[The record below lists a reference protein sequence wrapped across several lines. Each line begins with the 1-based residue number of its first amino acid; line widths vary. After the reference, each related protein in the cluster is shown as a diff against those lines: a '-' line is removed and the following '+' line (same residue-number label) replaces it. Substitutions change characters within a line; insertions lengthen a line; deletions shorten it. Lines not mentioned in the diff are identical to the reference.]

1 MTRSATGAALTA
13 LLTTACAAVP
23 EQAQWVE
30 TRPLQIGAER
40 QVSAADGYY
49 SGAVAAI
56 SRRDYAAAL
65 ELLQMARARAPSDV
79 RIFNAFGVVYDKLG
93 RFDLSARY
101 YAQAAAL
108 EPSSP
113 IIAAN
118 VAYSAVLENQI
129 AQPVEGVRLA
139 RADGELKR
147 IAQPDLTVEP
157 APVVHR
163 IVQSA
168 SAPAVASAGPPVRI
182 EAARTRLASTSPR
195 PMAQPSFSEPA
206 PALDPVAPAVT
217 VAKSAP
223 VRIQAA
229 PIRVANASPRP
240 MAQPAF
246 SESAPPPAKARAPAL
261 DPVVAA
267 ATPAIAVK
275 AGPPVRIQAASS
287 RVATASPAP
296 MRQPTFTAAPEPAVP
311 AAGPPVRLALASP
324 QAAPPAPRH
333 VLYPVVSAAAPPM
346 VAGAPVRIDAAGRL
360 VSASPRAMGQPTF
373 AATPERPPAAGPPV
387 RLALISQPAPRRAAA
402 EPARRAPV
410 IRLAAA
416 PSASS
421 RVVKLAAA
429 APATRRLPL
438 LTGNTLLVINASGR
452 QAGGDPVVTRLAR
465 LGWSVPKAT
474 KVGPA
479 QSQTSIV
486 YPARNAA
493 VAQALA
499 RTLPYKVRLVS
510 CASRC
515 DRMRLVLGADA
526 LAWRK
531 GVRPG
536 SLVRAKKA

>member
-1 MTRSATGAALTA
+1 MTRSASGAALTA

-23 EQAQWVE
+23 QQAEWVE
-30 TRPLQIGAER
+30 ARPLQIGAER

-56 SRRDYAAAL
+56 GRRDYAAAL

-101 YAQAAAL
+101 YSQAAAL

-118 VAYSAVLENQI
+118 VAYSAVLEHQV

-139 RADGELKR
+139 RADGELR
-147 IAQPDLTVEP
+147 RFDQPDLTPEP

-163 IVQSA
+163 IVQAA
-168 SAPAVASAGPPVRI
+168 SAPVVATAGPPVRI
-182 EAARTRLASTSPR
+182 EATRTRLAS
-195 PMAQPSFSEPA
+195 
-206 PALDPVAPAVT
+206 
-217 VAKSAP
+217 
-223 VRIQAA
+223 
-229 PIRVANASPRP
+229 ASPRP

-246 SESAPPPAKARAPAL
+246 SEASPPLTRARAPAL
-261 DPVVAA
+261 DPIVAA
-267 ATPAIAVK
+267 PQPAIA
-275 AGPPVRIQAASS
+275 ASGAPVRIQAASTRPAS
-287 RVATASPAP
+287 ASPRP
-296 MRQPTFTAAPEPAVP
+296 MRQPTFAASTEPAVP
-311 AAGPPVRLALASP
+311 AAGPPVRLPLATAAVSP
-324 QAAPPAPRH
+324 QAVPPAAPRH
-333 VLYPVVSAAAPPM
+333 VLYPIVSAAASPM
-346 VAGAPVRIDAAGRL
+346 VASAPVRVDAAGRP
-360 VSASPRAMGQPTF
+360 SPASLRAMGQPTF
-373 AATPERPPAAGPPV
+373 VAAAERPPAAGPPV
-387 RLALISQPAPRRAAA
+387 RLALVSQPPSPRQAIAQ
-402 EPARRAPV
+402 PARRTPV
-410 IRLAAA
+410 VRLAATSA
-416 PSASS
+416 ASS

-429 APATRRLPL
+429 TPAPRRLPL

-465 LGWSVPKAT
+465 LGWSVPKAARP
-474 KVGPA
+474 GPA

-499 RTLPYKVRLVS
+499 RTLPYKVRLVN

-515 DRMRLVLGADA
+515 DRMRLVVGADA

-531 GVRPG
+531 GPRPG
-536 SLVRAKKA
+536 SLVRAKRA